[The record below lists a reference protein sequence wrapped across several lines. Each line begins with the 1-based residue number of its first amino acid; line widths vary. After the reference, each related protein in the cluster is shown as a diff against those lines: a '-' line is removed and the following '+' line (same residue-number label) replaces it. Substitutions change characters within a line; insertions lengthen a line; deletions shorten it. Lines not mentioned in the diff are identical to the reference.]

1 MFMMEC
7 WGEGRSVCEDRTERY
22 GECVWSAM
30 PVGMEE
36 EVMSGEEGQRG
47 HLSGE
52 VKICVSVVGSKMWR
66 CVEKCERESQT

>member
-1 MFMMEC
+1 ME
-7 WGEGRSVCEDRTERY
+7 SVQ
-22 GECVWSAM
+22 SAM

-47 HLSGE
+47 RLPGE

-66 CVEKCERESQT
+66 CVEKRVTGRNRHMISEDMNNCTERS